1 MIIAQA
7 DSFDTFVKL
16 QQWFDGLQSSVF
28 QLFSHYFLED
38 HSSELFSNGVVS
50 NTIFLMIFGR
60 INHIKHFVLPE
71 RTEESVQW
79 VNFNASKYFLTARHC
94 AVMFSKNLQHLYIFK
109 KSFNPPLY

>member
-1 MIIAQA
+1 MVIAQT

-38 HSSELFSNGVVS
+38 HSSEPSPNGVVS

-60 INHIKHFVLPE
+60 INHVKHFVLPE

-79 VNFNASKYFLTARHC
+79 ANFNANKCFLTVQHC
-94 AVMFSKNLQHLYIFK
+94 AVTFSN
-109 KSFNPPLY
+109 N